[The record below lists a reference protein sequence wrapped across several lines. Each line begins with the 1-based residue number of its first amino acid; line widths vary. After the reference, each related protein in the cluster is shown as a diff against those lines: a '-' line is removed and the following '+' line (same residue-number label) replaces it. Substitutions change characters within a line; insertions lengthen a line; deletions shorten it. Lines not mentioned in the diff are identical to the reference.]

1 MLQGYVGVP
10 LENGVSSNIFPRPV
24 EELHPDLNDPHRRFH
39 PRVLCGNRLALWRLL
54 SETEELPK
62 ERLGGSENDDK
73 DIKKSLKNQELQP
86 LPRWWFQTFFIFTP
100 IWGRFPI

>member
-1 MLQGYVGVP
+1 MDGM
-10 LENGVSSNIFPRPV
+10 

-62 ERLGGSENDDK
+62 ERLGSKNDK
-73 DIKKSLKNQELQP
+73 DIENL
-86 LPRWWFQTFFIFTP
+86 
-100 IWGRFPI
+100 